1 MQALEWYNLWPGNL
15 VSCSVIVGYCNSIP
29 HNCVLCWL
37 VSYWTTLC
45 SYGDYVTLNY
55 MHEVKSVRKE
65 NFSFLQ
71 KWCWQLSE
79 SYGAFERR
87 SCRRLYCNRFDMIIW
102 FVGAV
107 RVCEGRDILQ
117 EMTVRTLQLGS
128 TKRLGDSGD
137 NGDMML
143 MCVVSAVCPATC
155 CAHAVS
161 YLPHWVSLC
170 DKNLKHLSTLLTS

>member
-1 MQALEWYNLWPGNL
+1 MQALEWYNLWPENL

-55 MHEVKSVRKE
+55 MHEVKSARKE

-87 SCRRLYCNRFDMIIW
+87 SCRRFYTVTCLTWSFDSWVQSGM
-102 FVGAV
+102 
-107 RVCEGRDILQ
+107 EILQ
-117 EMTVRTLQLGS
+117 EMTVRTLQLVS
-128 TKRLGDSGD
+128 NKRLGDSED
-137 NGDMML
+137 NGDVML